1 MVGIV
6 VVSHSERAAEGIA
19 EVAAEMAGDTRIEPV
34 GGDGKGGIGTVPDAI
49 GDAIDAAAGGTD
61 EGDATDAEDRGDAT
75 ESDGVVVLVDLG
87 SAVMNADVAVEL
99 SDAEAVIADAPVL
112 EGAVNAAVA
121 ATDPSATVESVREQ
135 AEAARDIEK
144 L

>member
-6 VVSHSERAAEGIA
+6 IVSHSERAAEGIA

-49 GDAIDAAAGGTD
+49 EDAIDAVAGGETD
-61 EGDATDAEDRGDAT
+61 EGGRSDG
-75 ESDGVVVLVDLG
+75 DGVVVLVDLG

>member
-6 VVSHSERAAEGIA
+6 VVSHSERAAEGIS
-19 EVAAEMAGDTRIEPV
+19 EIAAEMAGDTRIEPV
-34 GGDGKGGIGTVPDAI
+34 GGDGQGGIGTVPDAI
-49 GDAIDAAAGGTD
+49 EAAIDAAAGGD
-61 EGDATDAEDRGDAT
+61 EGGDAG
-75 ESDGVVVLVDLG
+75 DLDPVVVLVDLG

-99 SDAEAVIADAPVL
+99 SDAEATIADAPVL

-135 AEAARDIEK
+135 AEAARDVDK

>member
-49 GDAIDAAAGGTD
+49 EAAIDAAAGGG
-61 EGDATDAEDRGDAT
+61 EGGADAGGGGDG
-75 ESDGVVVLVDLG
+75 DLDPVVVLVDLG

>member
-1 MVGIV
+1 MVGLV
-6 VVSHSERAAEGIA
+6 VVSHSERAAEGIV
-19 EVAAEMAGDTRIEPV
+19 EVAAEMAGDTRIEPA
-34 GGDGKGGIGTVPDAI
+34 GGDGQGGIGTVPDAI
-49 GDAIDAAAGGTD
+49 EDAIDAAAGGA
-61 EGDATDAEDRGDAT
+61 GDAADP
-75 ESDGVVVLVDLG
+75 DGVVVLVDLG

-121 ATDPSATVESVREQ
+121 ATAPSATVESVREQ

>member
-1 MVGIV
+1 MVGLV
-6 VVSHSERAAEGIA
+6 VVSHGERAAEGIA

-49 GDAIDAAAGGTD
+49 EDAIDAAADG
-61 EGDATDAEDRGDAT
+61 
-75 ESDGVVVLVDLG
+75 DGVVVLVDLG

-121 ATDPSATVESVREQ
+121 ATDPSATLDSVREQ
-135 AEAARDIEK
+135 AEAARGMEK

>member
-1 MVGIV
+1 MVGLV

-49 GDAIDAAAGGTD
+49 EDAIDAAAGGETD
-61 EGDATDAEDRGDAT
+61 EGGRSDG
-75 ESDGVVVLVDLG
+75 DGVVVLVDLG

>member
-1 MVGIV
+1 MVGLV
-6 VVSHSERAAEGIA
+6 VVSHSRRAAEGIV

-34 GGDGKGGIGTVPDAI
+34 GGDEQGGIGTVPDAI
-49 GDAIDAAAGGTD
+49 GDAIDAAADG
-61 EGDATDAEDRGDAT
+61 
-75 ESDGVVVLVDLG
+75 DGVVVLVDLG

-99 SDAEAVIADAPVL
+99 SDAAAVIADAPVL

-121 ATDPSATVESVREQ
+121 ATDPSATLDSVREQ
-135 AEAARDIEK
+135 AEAARGMEK